1 MKWFAKLFCMVV
13 LMLCVSSNVFA
24 WCSGDCD
31 CCRCPSGQAQCLGS
45 YSSCEEACGL
55 TSKPD
60 SPGNSDYDNGAVIR
74 EQQRLEDERRA
85 EEQQRRDADNK
96 RRLEEIERQ
105 TKFLED
111 RDAAVSTL
119 RGSTGT
125 SGGSALRGNSADTGL
140 RGLKSDTTQTP
151 NLDPMVVDT
160 RDMPSGLPKSVDNA
174 IDSAYQDA
182 PPGVRD
188 RVRKG
193 FQAVMNK
200 DWNVAKAWFQDALN
214 HDPDNAGL
222 KQLVAQADYTP
233 VRASQA
239 MTLMSHTATAGDRA
253 LSEEM
258 FENGMQFLIMG
269 DFEHADEMFRQ
280 AGFQRN
286 IDAGKP
292 FYDKQ
297 DAR

>member
-1 MKWFAKLFCMVV
+1 
-13 LMLCVSSNVFA
+13 
-24 WCSGDCD
+24 
-31 CCRCPSGQAQCLGS
+31 
-45 YSSCEEACGL
+45 L